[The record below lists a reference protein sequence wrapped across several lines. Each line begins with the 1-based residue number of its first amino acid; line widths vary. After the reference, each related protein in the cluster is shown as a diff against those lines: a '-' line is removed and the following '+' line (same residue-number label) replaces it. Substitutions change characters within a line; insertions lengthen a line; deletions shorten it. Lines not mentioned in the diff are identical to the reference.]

1 MNGREDD
8 IVALL
13 LQGKREYE
21 AMLKQNDSLRN
32 KCHALEMQ
40 CDRLKDESESLHKGD
55 P

>member
-8 IVALL
+8 IVALV

-21 AMLKQNDSLRN
+21 AMLKQNDSLRI

-40 CDRLKDESESLHKGD
+40 CDRLKEEREGLHEGD